1 MKKII
6 ACLVSLFM
14 LFRGIPI
21 SAEEQNIQGFSLFED
36 SSETYTEIDEYGE
49 TWVVTITALQPLDK
63 TANMNSRI
71 SAGTYKITGSSTY
84 ASMNFKI
91 TVNNSQSII
100 RAFDN
105 SVTAHSGFSVTSN
118 YLTHS
123 PTNVNHHAC
132 VSNIVASY
140 NYVLTC
146 YIENGQLYHYLH

>member
-21 SAEEQNIQGFSLFED
+21 SAEEQNIQGFSLLED
-36 SSETYTEIDEYGE
+36 GSETYTEIDEYGE

-91 TVNNSQSII
+91 TVNSSQSII

-123 PTNVNHHAC
+123 PTTVNHHAC

>member
-105 SVTAHSGFSVTSN
+105 SVTAHSGFSVTTN

-123 PTNVNHHAC
+123 PTTVNHHAC

>member
-1 MKKII
+1 MKKFIVY
-6 ACLVSLFM
+6 LVSLFM
-14 LFRGIPI
+14 LCRGIPI
-21 SAEEQNIQGFSLFED
+21 SAEEQKMQGFSLFEVG
-36 SSETYTEIDEYGE
+36 SETYTEIDEYGE
-49 TWVVTITALQPLDK
+49 KWVITITALQPLDK
-63 TANMNSRI
+63 TANLNSKI

-91 TVNNSQSII
+91 TVNNSQGII

-123 PTNVNHHAC
+123 PSIVNHHAC

-146 YIENGQLYHYLH
+146 YIENGQLYHYVH